1 MSAVVIYVNDP
12 SCGEDRPTRVEG
24 SRGKKR
30 GKKHRDAQ
38 RAAHPERRRGL
49 PVNFPH
55 AAHDELVGRPVDPY
69 RMACD
74 FPDRWGRYIRSH
86 YRGLREVCQVFDVS
100 ERTART
106 WWEGA
111 SGARGHQVAIAWNRD
126 PEIVMQTLFAAE

>member
-12 SCGEDRPTRVEG
+12 SCGEDRPARVEG

-30 GKKHRDAQ
+30 GKKHR
-38 RAAHPERRRGL
+38 GL
-49 PVNFPH
+49 PADFPH
-55 AAHDELVGRPVDPY
+55 AAHGELVGRTVDPY

-111 SGARGHQVAIAWNRD
+111 SGARGHQVAVAWNRD